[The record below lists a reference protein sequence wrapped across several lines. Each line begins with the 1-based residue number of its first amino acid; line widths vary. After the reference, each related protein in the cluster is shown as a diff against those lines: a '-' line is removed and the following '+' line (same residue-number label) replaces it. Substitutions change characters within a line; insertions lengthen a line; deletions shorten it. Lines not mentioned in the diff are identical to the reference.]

1 MLMQK
6 VRYKKPRELLRIGL
20 NTVVVLTAMV
30 SQSSYATAY
39 IDESKKQCVV
49 DLGLATKV
57 NNWVNNNVIFKSD
70 QESHGVADYWQTLRE
85 TLKLRTGD
93 CEDYAIAK
101 WSLLQ
106 QYGVPQNQLQ
116 LWYGYYHTTPHMVV
130 IYCGTVLDSN
140 TNEVLTV
147 DQSDFQPRF
156 RIDNTNINLWQHLQH
171 RTK

>member
-1 MLMQK
+1 MLTQK
-6 VRYKKPRELLRIGL
+6 VRYKRPRELLRIGL
-20 NTVVVLTAMV
+20 NTVAVLTAMV
-30 SQSSYATAY
+30 SQSSYATAF
-39 IDESKKQCVV
+39 IDESKKQCNV
-49 DLGLATKV
+49 DLVTATKI
-57 NNWVNNNVIFKSD
+57 NNWVNRNVIFKSD
-70 QESHGVADYWQTLRE
+70 QESWGVPDDWQTLRE

-116 LWYGYYHTTPHMVV
+116 LWYGYYHTMPHVV
-130 IYCGTVLDSN
+130 VTYCGTVLDSN

-147 DQSDFQPRF
+147 DHADFQPRF
-156 RIDNTNINLWQHLQH
+156 RIDNPNINLWQHLQD